1 MRQIL
6 MLSMGLAAG
15 LVTLPAAP
23 LEAQQGSVQVSGA
36 VQGVTGDPQRTGGQ
50 NRFDPDFG
58 IAWLQPGSKFGIFQM
73 DVRGTRRQDRAHF
86 GKTYFAFRDIKQGTI
101 KWTIEGGDAY
111 FSPPLGDYKFSNL
124 SAPTITFNGAAVS
137 ARTARSSLT
146 VLGGSTTA
154 WRNIF
159 GADPEALGQSI
170 GVARASH
177 RPTARLELTARA
189 SRIRTKNLKEFR
201 YTIAASDQA
210 GGSVRWWI
218 VPSLQIVADASAVSY
233 RRAGSAVRER
243 DESMMFGASWLHS
256 RGWLQVNAV
265 RFSPGEFA
273 ALNYP
278 LQDREGVFAAGDYS
292 VWSRVRVFA
301 GWEAFRTNLDPGAS
315 AAAATPVPRSE
326 GTRQFG
332 GVRIQILQR
341 SMITFHAEQGDRQSR
356 PVRLGFGL
364 ATDSDTGS
372 WAAEWQSA
380 VGRMNAFARYSVREN
395 VDRAGGPGTYT
406 QHDGSTQLFL
416 RLGTWTQIFGTAIV
430 TRNELAASGGSTYW
444 QAGGGAQ
451 VRVGRDLYLR
461 TEGTAARSIDLLTQS
476 FVPRESMSAGLNGQL
491 TRWTSVS
498 FNVNV
503 DRAPMPSLAGSPWM
517 TRSMLRV
524 VRTLP
529 TGSSYTPNG
538 NGNGIDPSR
547 GTGIV
552 SGFVFA
558 DWNANGVA
566 DAGENPIEG
575 IPLRAGTTAVA
586 TTGRDGQFT
595 FKSVPAG
602 LRQIGLDTS
611 ALPVD
616 FDPPAVASIQVELSR
631 GDTRKVAFGLIPLG
645 TIEGRV
651 IRDVNKNGKA
661 DPADEPLDGAILIL
675 DGGMRSEQARKGRYR
690 FDAVR
695 SGAHTL
701 KLLIES
707 LPEGAAITGAAEVPA
722 PLTRDRLSLD
732 IAFLVAVEK
741 RPEIRKV
748 FPPKGG
754 GASAA
759 PAGRQQKTPPAAAG
773 RQPSATRPQAPA
785 VPLVPAPASP
795 KLRSSEGGAKPVY
808 LFAVQ
813 VAALL
818 NRDSAAALVRELK
831 AAGLPVYLLES
842 PDAPD
847 SLVRVRVG
855 PFKSRTAAERAARR
869 LERQRGGK
877 LWVIKER

>member
-6 MLSMGLAAG
+6 MLAMGLAAA
-15 LVTLPAAP
+15 VLPAAP
-23 LEAQQGSVQVSGA
+23 LEAQEGSVQVTGA

-58 IAWLQPGSKFGIFQM
+58 ISWLQPGSKFGIFQM
-73 DVRGTRRQDRAHF
+73 DLRGTRRQDRLHF
-86 GKTYFAFRDIKQGTI
+86 GRTYLAFRDIRQGSI
-101 KWTIEGGDAY
+101 KWTIEGGDTY
-111 FSPPLGDYKFSNL
+111 FTPPLADYKFSNL

-137 ARTARSSLT
+137 GRTAHSSISF
-146 VLGGSTTA
+146 LGGYTTA

-170 GVARASH
+170 GLARASH
-177 RPTARLELTARA
+177 RPNPRLELTARA

-210 GGSVRWWI
+210 GGSVRWWV
-218 VPSLQIVADASAVSY
+218 VPSLQVVADGSAVSY
-233 RRAGSAVRER
+233 RRAGSTVRER
-243 DESMMFGASWLHS
+243 DESMMIGASWLHS
-256 RGWLQVNAV
+256 RGWLQVNAS

-278 LQDREGVFAAGDYS
+278 LQDREGVFAAGDYAI
-292 VWSRVRVFA
+292 WSRLRVFA
-301 GWEAFRTNLDPGAS
+301 GWEAFRSNLYPDAS
-315 AAAATPVPRSE
+315 AAATTPVPRSE

-332 GVRIQILQR
+332 GVRIQILRR
-341 SMITFHAEQGDRQSR
+341 SMLTLHGEQGDRQSR
-356 PVRLGFGL
+356 PVRLGYGF
-364 ATDSDTGS
+364 ATESDTGS

-380 VGRMNAFARYSVREN
+380 VGRLNAFARYSVREN
-395 VDRAGGPGTYT
+395 VDRAGGSGTYT
-406 QHDGSTQLFL
+406 QHDGSTQFFL
-416 RLGTWTQIFGTAIV
+416 RLGNWTQIFGTAVV
-430 TRNELAASGGSTYW
+430 TQNEVASSGGSTYW

-491 TRWTSVS
+491 TRWTSVA

-503 DRAPMPSLAGSPWM
+503 DRAPMPSITGSPWM

-529 TGSSYTPNG
+529 TGSTYTPNG
-538 NGNGIDPSR
+538 NGHGVDVGR

-552 SGFVFA
+552 SGIVFA

-566 DAGENPIEG
+566 DTGENPIEG
-575 IPLRAGTTAVA
+575 IPLRVGTSAVA
-586 TTGRDGQFT
+586 TTGRDGQFA
-595 FKSVPAG
+595 FRSVPAG
-602 LRQIGLDTS
+602 LREIGLDTS

-645 TIEGRV
+645 TIAGRV
-651 IRDVNKNGKA
+651 IRDANKNGKA
-661 DPADEPLDGAILIL
+661 DQADEPIDGAILIL
-675 DGGMRSEQARKGRYR
+675 DGGMRSEQARKGAYR

-695 SGAHTL
+695 GGAHTL

-707 LPEGAAITGAAEVPA
+707 LPEGAAIAGAAEVPA
-722 PLTRDRLSLD
+722 SLARDRMSLD
-732 IAFLVAVEK
+732 IPFLVAVEK

-754 GASAA
+754 AAAARPGGGTGSTRPAA
-759 PAGRQQKTPPAAAG
+759 PSRGAAATAPPTASVRSGPPPAAPRRAI
-773 RQPSATRPQAPA
+773 
-785 VPLVPAPASP
+785 VPAASRATEYAIQ
-795 KLRSSEGGAKPVY
+795 L
-808 LFAVQ
+808 
-813 VAALL
+813 AALADL
-818 NRDSAAALVRELK
+818 DRARELVIRLSVS
-831 AAGLPVYLLES
+831 GLPAYLVE
-842 PDAPD
+842 PGAGDA
-847 SLVRVRVG
+847 LHRVRVG
-855 PFKSRTAAERAARR
+855 PYRTRTEAEEAAADLGR
-869 LERQRGGK
+869 LLGLK
-877 LWVIKER
+877 LWVMREKP